1 MFSSQA
7 WGSAKSIHHTEMVV
21 RLRSGRRACDADMLF
36 GAHETAA
43 RDRST
48 DWITSPETVSDK

>member
-1 MFSSQA
+1 
-7 WGSAKSIHHTEMVV
+7 MVV